1 MVLGGNKRARA
12 DQASETRELASVV
25 RASRARM
32 AVTPPDPVDVILEA
46 IETGQP
52 PPSRARLY
60 RGPAFEDVGD
70 EAFDGIEYASE
81 LCNERLKK
89 TPHGRAVLRALEGC
103 HACDEDEAHFEGLD
117 GEILRTIADG
127 ECESRIE
134 VKRVLDPYNPVAFL
148 TPPSEL
154 ALAAVASEPID
165 AGEPIALYAGDLLSE
180 EEEAAASMYVYEL
193 DPEELARRGYSP
205 PAGSRFGPC
214 LRVDASR
221 RGSEAR
227 YINDKWGGGL
237 PDRQPNCFVELLFD
251 ERDKRF
257 MLVFFASRR
266 IAIGREIIADYGPDY
281 WQGALKGLREAHRT
295 AR

>member
-1 MVLGGNKRARA
+1 M
-12 DQASETRELASVV
+12 
-25 RASRARM
+25 
-32 AVTPPDPVDVILEA
+32 
-46 IETGQP
+46 
-52 PPSRARLY
+52 
-60 RGPAFEDVGD
+60 
-70 EAFDGIEYASE
+70 
-81 LCNERLKK
+81 
-89 TPHGRAVLRALEGC
+89 LRALEGC

-221 RGSEAR
+221 QRLLVPWSKFRLVRGPRLVPDAPPLDSGVGGAR
-227 YINDKWGGGL
+227 GGRRARGGGRRGAVRPRLL
-237 PDRQPNCFVELLFD
+237 PPRRRAAL
-251 ERDKRF
+251 R
-257 MLVFFASRR
+257 FASAPARGLPPR
-266 IAIGREIIADYGPDY
+266 QGPVSH
-281 WQGALKGLREAHRT
+281 LKCRYR